1 MEVDRKREAEEI
13 HHANLT
19 HARCL
24 QNRGLQVPALLN
36 LGEISRMEDRTNEA
50 ITRMREANK
59 LSRDLHD
66 LRGLAL
72 GLNNLGLALERAGEL
87 EQAKHAFRQSLE
99 IATRAH
105 DESAMARAWSSLG
118 TAAFNQRA
126 YEEAQEAYQRA

>member
-1 MEVDRKREAEEI
+1 
-13 HHANLT
+13 
-19 HARCL
+19 
-24 QNRGLQVPALLN
+24 
-36 LGEISRMEDRTNEA
+36 MEDRTNEA

-126 YEEAQEAYQRA
+126 YEEAQEAYQRAVSLATQSDDKGLRAEMLLNSASACEL